1 MSIKLF
7 CLLKGNT
14 PAVKHA
20 FEVVIEGDK
29 SVSALKKAIKA
40 EKHLTFRDVEADE
53 IKLWKVEIPDDHDS
67 ELADPALQVEL
78 LPTTKN
84 FGILSFHA
92 SREMYSCHSRTT
104 HAYW

>member
-1 MSIKLF
+1 MSITLV
-7 CLLKGNT
+7 CLVKGNL
-14 PAVKHA
+14 PANA
-20 FEVVIEGDK
+20 FPVDIDRNQLVGY
-29 SVSALKKAIKA
+29 LKKVIKA
-40 EKHLTFRDVEADE
+40 EKQNDFASVDADRL
-53 IKLWKVEIPDDHDS
+53 KLWKVEIPDHHNS